1 MVIQVI
7 IMKTLSD
14 LKPGEYG
21 FVSKILT
28 KGSMRR
34 RFMDIGLLENSRVEC
49 VGESPMGDPKAY
61 LICGAVIAI
70 RSEDGKEI
78 IISENIESDTAGDT

>member
-1 MVIQVI
+1 MVIRVI
-7 IMKTLSD
+7 IMKTLSE

-21 FVSKILT
+21 FVCKILT

-70 RSEDGKEI
+70 RSENSKEI

>member
-34 RFMDIGLLENSRVEC
+34 RFMDIGLLENSKVEC

-78 IISENIESDTAGDT
+78 IISEITQSNMVGDT